1 MSRLSDERGFTL
13 PEVMSAMFIALI
25 VSLASFALI
34 DFTIR
39 RAGEVA
45 GRVEATQKGRAAM
58 DTITQHMRSQ
68 VCLNSTTPP
77 LSFAGTNRVTFYSDL
92 SNPADNEAPARH
104 TLTYDPTAKTLVQT
118 QYDGVRQGTNVV
130 YPALPSRTRLL
141 AENVVPDTGTAP
153 IFKYYAYDTATP
165 PRPVTELQPASSTV
179 SLPATDLARTVR
191 IEINFRALPPNAKQA
206 DARGALLVRDDVYVR
221 AADPDDPR
229 DVRPPDP
236 NDPIPP
242 ICA

>member
-1 MSRLSDERGFTL
+1 MSRMREEHGFTL

-92 SNPADNEAPARH
+92 SNPADNEPPARH
-104 TLTYDPTAKTLVQT
+104 TLTYDPTARTLVQA
-118 QYDGVRQGTNVV
+118 QYDGTRAGSNVT

-141 AENVVPDTGTAP
+141 AENVVPDTPNAP
-153 IFKYYAYDTATP
+153 IFKYYGYDTATP
-165 PRPVTELQPASSTV
+165 PRPVAELRPASSTV
-179 SLPATDLARTVR
+179 SLAATDLARTVR
-191 IEINFRALPPNAKQA
+191 LEVSFRALPPDTKSAV
-206 DARGALLVRDDVYVR
+206 ARSSILLRDDVYVR